1 MTLSEHPLGRP
12 ARAAAFDA
20 HQRAAAPAE
29 AARQAW
35 QRWEMA
41 SLSKPRA
48 APRATA
54 APTANPPAEAPQPVR
69 APRDD
74 LELERL
80 RREAREAGALEGR
93 QEGWAQ
99 GHAEGHAAGLA
110 AGQAQVQAQAERLL
124 ALAAALP
131 EALARADAEIADSLL
146 ALALDVARQVVHR
159 SLRADPHSILPLV
172 QDLLHAEPALQGEP
186 RLLLH
191 PDDLALVES
200 ALGPELQ
207 TAGWQLRTDE
217 TITRGGCRVQAAT
230 GAKDATLETRWAR
243 VAAAFGRSGALSG

>member
-1 MTLSEHPLGRP
+1 MTLSEYPPGRP
-12 ARAAAFDA
+12 VRAAAFDT
-20 HQRAAAPAE
+20 HQRAAAPSE
-29 AARQAW
+29 AARHAW

-41 SLSKPRA
+41 SLAKPKTAPRA
-48 APRATA
+48 AAS
-54 APTANPPAEAPQPVR
+54 APADAPQPAR
-69 APRDD
+69 PPRDD

-80 RREAREAGALEGR
+80 RREAREAGALEGH
-93 QEGWAQ
+93 QEGLAQ
-99 GHAEGHAAGLA
+99 GHAEGLAAGLA

-131 EALARADAEIADSLL
+131 EALARTDAEITESLL

-159 SLRADPHSILPLV
+159 SLRTDPRCILPLV

-191 PDDLALVES
+191 PDDLALVTGT
-200 ALGPELQ
+200 LGTELQ
-207 TAGWQLRTDE
+207 AAGWQVRGDE
-217 TITRGGCRVQAAT
+217 AITRGGCQVQAAT